1 MLLRHLFLNDPE
13 LPATF
18 TASATAGGAD
28 SASTQGQSFVG
39 VFGTLPEQF
48 LPTQGS
54 ADVFRFFF
62 ESWQRRLPDPVPATW
77 ICGPSGTGKTTLLSA
92 LAQGLG
98 NLTWPPHFVA
108 LNSHFRALREHPPH
122 LLMLSAQQSKAR
134 FGVEPLAVAL
144 LRAFNGEQGLS
155 VNSIE
160 IAALERWLS
169 DRGALEQFSRGFH
182 ARTAMDWQVARES
195 PDLLREDLIKA
206 LSAALNEPV
215 ERAEKDY
222 ETAIAKPHDPASYLQ
237 QQLMRQAEH
246 EGNQQRV
253 LVLIDDFDALFNG
266 DQMLM
271 RDALALISRFAC
283 DSHGRIGCAVSS
295 RSALADV
302 LNDWADW
309 VPAGV
314 HSIALGPKDALAL
327 LYARW
332 LQPNAL
338 AAVSLAALAPEVTHP
353 FSSSVLDWLARILAA
368 QPGIHVLQ
376 LFADVLKTHAHRSAV
391 ELLGPA
397 ALIGPLYSQLPANT
411 AKLLQDALQTMP
423 AAQAEVLS
431 ALALAPLGGLATL
444 SEAELAQLAQPRLG
458 ETVIPSHALTAL
470 EKAGWLRRLE
480 GGVALSLPE
489 SQIRQSVGEQ
499 LSLSLRE
506 RMRLLSDLLF
516 EGVLASRQTLEYR
529 NGRAYPYNR
538 LCDSHAH
545 GSASHELALMLLTP
559 LAPEYAEFDEFHAV
573 LRSAEGGGQALLK
586 LGTVQNL
593 SDRLAA
599 LARARQLRANG
610 SIGTSAHDYADKAV
624 EAELLSDLAHAFEN
638 AEVFVAGR
646 RLAMTAIEPAAVVDS
661 AIRSLIESVHS
672 HVDEI
677 AHQQSEALAMIRVV
691 LGGRELPPGENIAAL
706 NRIDAYFELH
716 IGQMMSMG
724 DVVQRFRQ
732 RPFGW
737 PELEIVL
744 LAARLVS
751 SNKLSV
757 RLDGHTA
764 RPTEAAEAFTNAAL
778 WPRVSLV
785 RTPLGVT
792 DDMLGAAQLGQGL
805 FARKFA
811 LDNASALAN
820 ALRAELDCWRNELSS
835 MATPSAFAGSHDARE
850 ALNELKQLA
859 LIREGEDFL
868 RGFCAQGE
876 VLADI
881 GADLAEL
888 RSSRAQLGPAY
899 DLLRKTLVEIAPN
912 VSALRRDGAASSAID
927 RLHILQGAQGRIE
940 SGDEIVSLCELIVE
954 RNFALIADGRELA
967 IARIEQAQAE
977 VNAQLE
983 TLDAGTELREKSLS
997 GLKTLQDQVDLEIS
1011 HAALLGLCEEA
1022 ANDRDSVLERL
1033 NRQITSERPAVSE
1046 QQLLLTVVRP
1056 GRLAG
1061 GLIIEQEADLDIYFD
1076 RVREALAPMLK
1087 AGMRVRLE

>member
-1 MLLRHLFLNDPE
+1 MQLRHLYLNDPQA
-13 LPATF
+13 PDTF
-18 TASATAGGAD
+18 AASALGDAGQN
-28 SASTQGQSFVG
+28 SPFVG
-39 VFGTLPEQF
+39 SFGSLPEQF
-48 LPTQGS
+48 LPTHGS
-54 ADVFRFFF
+54 ASVLRFFF
-62 ESWQRRLPDPVPATW
+62 ESWQRRLPDPVPVSW
-77 ICGPSGTGKTTLLSA
+77 ICGPAGTGKTSLLSA
-92 LAQGLG
+92 LAQGLET
-98 NLTWPPHFVA
+98 LTWPQHFTA
-108 LNSHFRALREHPPH
+108 LTSQFRALREHPPH
-122 LLMLSAQQSKAR
+122 LLMLSAQKAKAR
-134 FGVEPLAVAL
+134 FGVEPLALAL
-144 LRAFNGEQGLS
+144 LRSYNGEQGLS

-160 IAALERWLS
+160 IAALELWLS
-169 DRGALEQFSRGFH
+169 DRGALEQFSRSFH
-182 ARTAMDWQVARES
+182 ARTATDWQIARES
-195 PDLLREDLIKA
+195 ADLLREDLIKT

-222 ETAIAKPHDPASYLQ
+222 ETAIARPHDPARYLQ
-237 QQLMRQAEH
+237 HQLMRQAEQ

-253 LVLIDDFDALFNG
+253 LVLIDDFDQLFDG
-266 DQMLM
+266 DQTLM
-271 RDALALISRFAC
+271 RDGLALLSRFAC
-283 DSHGRIGCAVSS
+283 DSHGRIACAVSA
-295 RSALADV
+295 RTALAGV
-302 LNDWADW
+302 LSDWADW

-314 HSIALGPKDALAL
+314 HSFALGPKDALAL

-368 QPGIHVLQ
+368 QPDIHVLS
-376 LFADVLKTHAHRSAV
+376 LLADVVKANAQRPAV
-391 ELLGPA
+391 DLLGPA
-397 ALIGPLYSQLPANT
+397 AFIGPLYSQLPAAT
-411 AKLLQDALQTMP
+411 AKLLHDALAKMP
-423 AAQAEVLS
+423 AAQAELLS

-444 SEAELAQLAQPRLG
+444 SEVELAQLAQPRLG
-458 ETVIPSHALTAL
+458 ETVIPSQALSAL

-489 SQIRQSVGEQ
+489 SQMRQSLGEQ
-499 LSLSLRE
+499 VSLSLRE
-506 RMRLLSDLLF
+506 RMRLLAELLF
-516 EGVLASRQTLEYR
+516 EGVLAARQTLEYR
-529 NGRAYPYNR
+529 NGRAYAYNR

-559 LAPEYAEFDEFHAV
+559 LAPEYSEFDEFHAV

-593 SDRLAA
+593 SERLAA
-599 LARARQLRANG
+599 FSQARQLRSNNFSGQGYAH
-610 SIGTSAHDYADKAV
+610 TSA

-646 RLAMTAIEPAAVVDS
+646 RLIMTAIEPAAVVDS
-661 AIRSLIESVHS
+661 AMRCLIESVHS

-691 LGGRELPPGENIAAL
+691 LGGRELPAGENIAAL
-706 NRIDAYFELH
+706 HRIDAYFELH
-716 IGQMMSMG
+716 VGQMMSMG

-751 SNKLSV
+751 ANKLSV

-778 WPRVSLV
+778 WPRVTLV

-792 DDMLGAAQLGQGL
+792 DDMLGAAQLGQLL

-811 LDNASALAN
+811 LDSASGLAN
-820 ALRAELDCWRNELSS
+820 SLRAELDGWRNELSS
-835 MATPSAFAGSHDARE
+835 MANPSAFAGSHDARE
-850 ALNELKQLA
+850 ALSELKQLA
-859 LIREGEDFL
+859 LIREGEEFL

-912 VSALRRDGAASSAID
+912 VSALRRDVQAASAID
-927 RLHILQGAQGRIE
+927 RLHILQSAQGRIE
-940 SGDEIVSLCELIVE
+940 TGDEIISLCALIGE
-954 RNFALIADGRELA
+954 RNFALIADARELA
-967 IARIEQAQAE
+967 ITRIEQAQAE
-977 VNAQLE
+977 VSAQLE
-983 TLDAGTELREKSLS
+983 TLGAGTELREKSLS

-1033 NRQITSERPAVSE
+1033 NRQITSERPAVGE

-1061 GLIIEQEADLDIYFD
+1061 GLIIEQEADLDVYFD
-1076 RVREALAPMLK
+1076 KVREALAPMLK

>member
-1 MLLRHLFLNDPE
+1 MQLRHLYLNDPQS
-13 LPATF
+13 PDTF
-18 TASATAGGAD
+18 AAPPEST
-28 SASTQGQSFVG
+28 SASEASGVKQNNPFAG

-54 ADVFRFFF
+54 AQVLRFFF
-62 ESWQRRLPDPVPATW
+62 ESWQRRLPDPVPVAW
-77 ICGPSGTGKTTLLSA
+77 ICGPSGTGKTSLLSA
-92 LAQGLG
+92 LAHGLDD
-98 NLTWPPHFVA
+98 LAWPPQFAV
-108 LNSHFRALREHPPH
+108 LTSHFRALREHPPH

-134 FGVEPLAVAL
+134 FGVEPLAVSL
-144 LRAFNGEQGLS
+144 LRAFNGEQGFS
-155 VNSIE
+155 VGSIE

-169 DRGALEQFSRGFH
+169 VRGALEQFSLSFH
-182 ARTAMDWQVARES
+182 ARTSVDWQVARES
-195 PDLLREDLIKA
+195 SDVLREDLIKA

-246 EGNQQRV
+246 EGNRQRV
-253 LVLIDDFDALFNG
+253 LVLIDDFDALFDG
-266 DQMLM
+266 DQALM
-271 RDALALISRFAC
+271 RDALALLSRFAC
-283 DSHGRIGCAVSS
+283 DSHGRIACAVSA
-295 RSALADV
+295 RSALAGV
-302 LNDWADW
+302 LQDWADW

-314 HSIALGPKDALAL
+314 HSVALGPKDALAL

-338 AAVSLAALAPEVTHP
+338 AAVSLAALAPEVSHP
-353 FSSSVLDWLARILAA
+353 FSSSVLNWLARILAA
-368 QPGIHVLQ
+368 QPDIHVLQ
-376 LFADVLKTHAHRSAV
+376 LLADVLKTHAQRPAV
-391 ELLGPA
+391 DLLGPA
-397 ALIGPLYSQLPANT
+397 ALIGPLYSQLPAAT
-411 AKLLQDALQTMP
+411 AKLLQDALPSMP

-458 ETVIPSHALTAL
+458 ETVIPSHALSAL

-489 SQIRQSVGEQ
+489 SQIRQTVGEQ

-506 RMRLLSDLLF
+506 RMRLLADLLF
-516 EGVLASRQTLEYR
+516 EGVLGARQTLEYH

-559 LAPEYAEFDEFHAV
+559 LAPEYVEFDEFHAV

-586 LGTVQNL
+586 LGAVQNL

-599 LARARQLRANG
+599 LSRARQLRANAPAG
-610 SIGTSAHDYADKAV
+610 HNHADNAV
-624 EAELLSDLAHAFEN
+624 EIELLADLAHAFEN

-646 RLAMTAIEPAAVVDS
+646 RLTMTAIEPTAVVDS
-661 AIRSLIESVHS
+661 AMRSLIESVHS

-677 AHQQSEALAMIRVV
+677 AHHQSEALAMIRVV
-691 LGGRELPPGENIAAL
+691 LGGRELPAGENIAAL
-706 NRIDAYFELH
+706 QRIDAYFELH
-716 IGQMMSMG
+716 IGQMLSMG

-751 SNKLSV
+751 ANKLSV

-792 DDMLGAAQLGQGL
+792 DDMLGAAQLGQVL

-811 LDNASALAN
+811 LDSPSGLAH
-820 ALRAELDCWRNELSS
+820 ALRAELEGWRSELSS

-850 ALNELKQLA
+850 ALSELKQLA
-859 LIREGEDFL
+859 LIREGEEFL

-888 RSSRAQLGPAY
+888 RSSRAQLGPTY
-899 DLLRKTLVEIAPN
+899 DLLRKTLVEVAPN
-912 VSALRRDGAASSAID
+912 ISALRRDAAASSAID
-927 RLHILQGAQGRIE
+927 RLHILQSAHGRIE
-940 SGDEIVSLCELIVE
+940 SGDEIVALCTLIGE

-967 IARIEQAQAE
+967 ITRIEQAQAE

-983 TLDAGTELREKSLS
+983 TLGAGTELREKSLS
-997 GLKTLQDQVDLEIS
+997 GLKILQDQVDLEIS

-1033 NRQITSERPAVSE
+1033 NRQITSERPAVGE

-1061 GLIIEQEADLDIYFD
+1061 GLIIEQEADLDVYFD
-1076 RVREALAPMLK
+1076 KVREALAPMLK